1 MLRWKQLTQS
11 LFFKFSASF
20 ILVGLVPLSLLS
32 YYAVQSFTT
41 HVERYTTNNLR
52 QMVLYMSYNVNSAL
66 TKYDDISKLMYTGR
80 YDGYVEG
87 SDENQTRKVNELEQ
101 INSVPIESFLKTIL
115 YSDPFIRN
123 VYFVRSSDM
132 KLYYQLRTNAV
143 LIPEALPLQDWLSVM
158 KERPRNIAYFAAHD
172 ETYLARSDK
181 QVVTIGRNL
190 IDISLPLEKEPHV
203 VGTLFFDVST
213 DMFNQFF
220 SEMKLN
226 GKDELYVLDGQG
238 RVYFGHRNNA
248 GKTVT
253 VSDPSDG
260 QMLAL
265 SEPIPALQGRIVT
278 HLSKEELYRQLA
290 TTRTAVYIAIVICA
304 VVLIVMGVWFSRRLA
319 APIRQVIQKM
329 VTVESGN
336 LDTHVEVRSHDEI
349 GRLGHGFNRMVER
362 LQAFIDEAYVAEIK
376 QKQTELNALKS
387 QIRPH
392 YLYNTLEVIRM
403 NAVHSDVPEVGDMIL
418 SLSNQLKYVI
428 DYGEE
433 WVPLQQE
440 LDHLRDYF
448 YIIEV
453 RFENRYEL
461 RTHIADDVRLSW
473 GVPKLSLQPL
483 VENAV
488 QHGLRPQGKGTVGV
502 SIRKQEDRLAIVI
515 VDDGVGMEKE
525 EVERI
530 TARLAEEGAP
540 SGHVGMKNV
549 QERIR
554 SLCGPEFGLSVT
566 SRPHIGTSV
575 TIELPIKEVH
585 DDDSGSARG
594 R

>member
-32 YYAVQSFTT
+32 YYAVQSFTS

-132 KLYYQLRTNAV
+132 KLYYQLRTNSV

-220 SEMKLN
+220 
-226 GKDELYVLDGQG
+226 
-238 RVYFGHRNNA
+238 
-248 GKTVT
+248 
-253 VSDPSDG
+253 
-260 QMLAL
+260 
-265 SEPIPALQGRIVT
+265 
-278 HLSKEELYRQLA
+278 
-290 TTRTAVYIAIVICA
+290 
-304 VVLIVMGVWFSRRLA
+304 
-319 APIRQVIQKM
+319 
-329 VTVESGN
+329 
-336 LDTHVEVRSHDEI
+336 
-349 GRLGHGFNRMVER
+349 
-362 LQAFIDEAYVAEIK
+362 
-376 QKQTELNALKS
+376 
-387 QIRPH
+387 
-392 YLYNTLEVIRM
+392 
-403 NAVHSDVPEVGDMIL
+403 
-418 SLSNQLKYVI
+418 
-428 DYGEE
+428 
-433 WVPLQQE
+433 
-440 LDHLRDYF
+440 
-448 YIIEV
+448 
-453 RFENRYEL
+453 
-461 RTHIADDVRLSW
+461 
-473 GVPKLSLQPL
+473 PK
-483 VENAV
+483 
-488 QHGLRPQGKGTVGV
+488 
-502 SIRKQEDRLAIVI
+502 
-515 VDDGVGMEKE
+515 
-525 EVERI
+525 
-530 TARLAEEGAP
+530 
-540 SGHVGMKNV
+540 
-549 QERIR
+549 
-554 SLCGPEFGLSVT
+554 
-566 SRPHIGTSV
+566 
-575 TIELPIKEVH
+575 
-585 DDDSGSARG
+585 
-594 R
+594 